1 MYDDLYEFLNNN
13 DLVYRF
19 LNDDNYID
27 RLLNEIGKELENHNN
42 DCEDC
47 EFYDECSEAND
58 DKIISDNDVECDDDC
73 DNCEFNPDNILN
85 NDVNDNDNDEDFND
99 INHPYHYASHGVE
112 TIDKIEAVVAGL
124 PARAAVLLGNVI
136 KYVDR
141 AGYKD
146 DAAKDLAK
154 ANAYAHRLVY
164 GRWPE

>member
-1 MYDDLYEFLNNN
+1 MMYDDLIDEF
-13 DLVYRF
+13 
-19 LNDDNYID
+19 I
-27 RLLNEIGKELENHNN
+27 NEVCRELENRNDDYDDCDW
-42 DCEDC
+42 DCESC
-47 EFYDECSEAND
+47 EFYDECSETDDDKAPND
-58 DKIISDNDVECDDDC
+58 DDTECDGDC
-73 DNCEFNPDNILN
+73 ENCEFNPDNILN
-85 NDVNDNDNDEDFND
+85 DNAEDDDDEKDFND

-164 GRWPE
+164 GCWPE

>member
-27 RLLNEIGKELENHNN
+27 KWLNEIGKELENHNN

-47 EFYDECSEAND
+47 EFYDECSEADD
-58 DKIISDNDVECDDDC
+58 DKIINDNDVKCDDDC

-85 NDVNDNDNDEDFND
+85 DDANDNDNDEDFND
-99 INHPYHYASHGVE
+99 INHPYHYASHEVE

-164 GRWPE
+164 GCWPE

>member
-1 MYDDLYEFLNNN
+1 MQCATY
-13 DLVYRF
+13 YRF

-27 RLLNEIGKELENHNN
+27 GYIDELGKELESHNN

-58 DKIISDNDVECDDDC
+58 DKIASDDNIECDGDC
-73 DNCEFNPDNILN
+73 DSCEFNPDSILH
-85 NDVNDNDNDEDFND
+85 DNVKDDDSDKDFND

-164 GRWPE
+164 GCWPE

>member
-1 MYDDLYEFLNNN
+1 MYDDLIEEFINEVCKELDNRNNN
-13 DLVYRF
+13 Y
-19 LNDDNYID
+19 DDCD
-27 RLLNEIGKELENHNN
+27 W
-42 DCEDC
+42 DCESC
-47 EFYDECSEAND
+47 EFYDERSEAD
-58 DKIISDNDVECDDDC
+58 DDRVSGDDDIECDGDC
-73 DNCEFNPDNILN
+73 ENCEFNPDNILDDN
-85 NDVNDNDNDEDFND
+85 AEDNDGTNDFND

-164 GRWPE
+164 GCWPE

>member
-1 MYDDLYEFLNNN
+1 MMYDDLIDEF
-13 DLVYRF
+13 
-19 LNDDNYID
+19 I
-27 RLLNEIGKELENHNN
+27 NEVCRELENRNDDYDDCDW
-42 DCEDC
+42 DCERC
-47 EFYDECSEAND
+47 EFYDECSEEDDDKAHND
-58 DKIISDNDVECDDDC
+58 DDIECDGDC
-73 DNCEFNPDNILN
+73 ENCEFNTDNILN
-85 NDVNDNDNDEDFND
+85 NNAEDYDDDKDFND

-164 GRWPE
+164 GCWPE

>member
-1 MYDDLYEFLNNN
+1 MMYDDL
-13 DLVYRF
+13 
-19 LNDDNYID
+19 ID
-27 RLLNEIGKELENHNN
+27 KFINEVCKELENRDNN
-42 DCEDC
+42 YDDCDWDCESC
-47 EFYDECSEAND
+47 EFYDECSEADD
-58 DKIISDNDVECDDDC
+58 DKSDKSPSDDDIECDGDC
-73 DNCEFNPDNILN
+73 ENCEFNPDNVL
-85 NDVNDNDNDEDFND
+85 NDNAKDDDSDKDFND

-146 DAAKDLAK
+146 DAHKDLQK

-164 GRWPE
+164 GCWPE

>member
-1 MYDDLYEFLNNN
+1 MMYDDLICEFINEVCKELDNRNNN
-13 DLVYRF
+13 Y
-19 LNDDNYID
+19 DDCD
-27 RLLNEIGKELENHNN
+27 W
-42 DCEDC
+42 DCESC
-47 EFYDECSEAND
+47 EFCDECSETDDDKVPND
-58 DKIISDNDVECDDDC
+58 DDIECDGDC
-73 DNCEFNPDNILN
+73 ENCEFNPDNILN
-85 NDVNDNDNDEDFND
+85 DNAEDDDDDKDFND

-146 DAAKDLAK
+146 DAHKDLAK

-164 GRWPE
+164 GCWPK

>member
-1 MYDDLYEFLNNN
+1 MMYDDL
-13 DLVYRF
+13 
-19 LNDDNYID
+19 ID
-27 RLLNEIGKELENHNN
+27 KFINEVCKGLENRDNN
-42 DCEDC
+42 YDDCDWDCESC
-47 EFYDECSEAND
+47 EFYDECSEADD
-58 DKIISDNDVECDDDC
+58 DKSPSDDDIECDGDC
-73 DNCEFNPDNILN
+73 DNCEFNPDNVL
-85 NDVNDNDNDEDFND
+85 NDNMKDDNDTSNFND

-154 ANAYAHRLVY
+154 ARAYSHRLVY
-164 GRWPE
+164 GCWPE

>member
-1 MYDDLYEFLNNN
+1 MYDDLIYKFLNE
-13 DLVYRF
+13 VC
-19 LNDDNYID
+19 
-27 RLLNEIGKELENHNN
+27 EELENHDNN
-42 DCEDC
+42 YDDCDWDCESC
-47 EFYDECSEAND
+47 EFYDERSEAD
-58 DKIISDNDVECDDDC
+58 DDRVSGDDDIECDGDC
-73 DNCEFNPDNILN
+73 ENCEFNPDNILDDN
-85 NDVNDNDNDEDFND
+85 AEDNDGTNDFND

-154 ANAYAHRLVY
+154 ARAYSHRLVY
-164 GRWPE
+164 GCWPQE